1 MSDYGPRFPSF
12 WVAIFT
18 TVCVWSAMILR
29 VAAPGRALGIR
40 RVLLGA
46 GVLALL
52 LTVALYF
59 TVEHH

>member
-1 MSDYGPRFPSF
+1 
-12 WVAIFT
+12 
-18 TVCVWSAMILR
+18 MILR
-29 VAAPGRALGIR
+29 VAAPGRALGTR

-52 LTVALYF
+52 LTVALYL

>member
-12 WVAIFT
+12 WAAIFT
-18 TVCVWSAMILR
+18 MICVWSAMILR
-29 VAAPGRALGIR
+29 VRAPGRALGIR

-46 GVLALL
+46 GLLALL

>member
-1 MSDYGPRFPSF
+1 MGDYGPRFPSF

-18 TVCVWSAMILR
+18 TVSVWSAMILR

>member
-1 MSDYGPRFPSF
+1 VRGCFELKGNAPPGGDK
-12 WVAIFT
+12 
-18 TVCVWSAMILR
+18 AMILR

-52 LTVALYF
+52 LTIALYL
-59 TVEHH
+59 TIEHH